1 MRSVVARIV
10 FYAMAHRGD
19 VFPYVPI
26 ASELARRGHDVTYV
40 VPREFHPLFASEPF
54 RCVHSGTDF
63 SPVALDEHGAYIARW
78 GMRFGGTFV
87 LRLYF
92 GTFTIPHLDALFEAI
107 DAEVAS
113 ADLLVSHPAAALVG
127 AMACERRDVPWIAAD
142 LFPMLVP
149 TACAPPAG
157 MPDLGRRA
165 NRALW
170 RAGRSPRLGFATSGN
185 DFKAFRTRLGLATS
199 ESWNV
204 VDARLSP
211 HLNLGLVSPHYVQA
225 QPDWPENYRL
235 VGFTPWAGPDHG
247 AIPDVVSAFLTSGP
261 SPVIVTLGTSGAS
274 ARPEVFLQVAAA
286 LDAIGQRGLFLTSN
300 EAIADR
306 VSAGGIS
313 RAHGVWPFV
322 PLSPLLEHAA
332 AVVQSG
338 AHGTNALTLTAGLP
352 SVIVPCLFD
361 QVWHARRQAELGTG
375 VWVRRQRDLAPAV
388 ERVVGD
394 HAMADRARDLGALIG
409 NEDGTRN
416 ACDEVEAF
424 LGHKLDV

>member
-1 MRSVVARIV
+1 MARIV

-26 ASELARRGHDVTYV
+26 ASELARRGHSVTYV

-92 GTFTIPHLDALFEAI
+92 GTFTIPHLDALFGAI
-107 DAEVAS
+107 DAEVAD

-127 AMACERRDVPWIAAD
+127 AMACERRDVPWITGD

-149 TACAPPAG
+149 TAFAPPAG
-157 MPDLGRRA
+157 MPDLGRRV

-185 DFKAFRTRLGLATS
+185 DFKAFRSRLGLPTR

-204 VDARLSP
+204 VDARMSP

-235 VGFTPWAGPDHG
+235 VGFTPWAGPEHG
-247 AIPDVVSAFLTSGP
+247 AISDDVSAFLASGP
-261 SPVIVTLGTSGAS
+261 APVVVTLGTSGAS
-274 ARPEVFLQVAAA
+274 ARPEVFLQVADA
-286 LDAIGQRGLFLTSN
+286 LDAIGKRGLFLTSN
-300 EAIADR
+300 AAIAKR

-322 PLSPLLEHAA
+322 PLAPLLERAT

-338 AHGTNALTLTAGLP
+338 AHGTNALTLAAGLP

-361 QVWHARRQAELGTG
+361 QLWHARRQAELGTG
-375 VWVRRQRDLAPAV
+375 IWVRRQRDLASAV
-388 ERVVGD
+388 AHAVGD
-394 HAMADRARDLGALIG
+394 VALAANARDLGGPIRA
-409 NEDGTRN
+409 EDGTTN
-416 ACDEVEAF
+416 ACDEIEAF
-424 LGHKLDV
+424 LGRKVDA